1 MYNLKSIIL
10 SNISLLT
17 SQKKKKEIYHTI
29 SFNTSQPTT
38 IHDNSLFFN
47 QKRPQ
52 SRRLKQEHPKSSS
65 KTQIALAERSSIL
78 TSDSGIKG
86 NVEREQDGAAQGSG
100 GGEEGE
106 RGEMCCE
113 LGDRSVALICM
124 HSSWLAIVVG

>member
-1 MYNLKSIIL
+1 MIIRFF
-10 SNISLLT
+10 LT
-17 SQKKKKEIYHTI
+17 KT
-29 SFNTSQPTT
+29 
-38 IHDNSLFFN
+38 
-47 QKRPQ
+47 PQ

-86 NVEREQDGAAQGSG
+86 NVEREQDGEAQGSG
-100 GGEEGE
+100 DGEEGE

>member
-29 SFNTSQPTT
+29 SLNISQPTT
-38 IHDNSLFFN
+38 IHDNSLFLT
-47 QKRPQ
+47 KTPQ
-52 SRRLKQEHPKSSS
+52 SQRLKQEHPKNSS
-65 KTQIALAERSSIL
+65 KTQITLAERSSIL